1 MKLTSTVVLLAALV
15 ASASAHIAMMRP
27 TPRGGYGTKDYNG
40 RVHVYIGFKGQ
51 KYPCG
56 GYPRGPV
63 TKMKAGEVIPVL
75 FWTPGITDT
84 KKIPTKKLKPAR
96 HGGGFC
102 EFSLSRD
109 GGKSFQVIG
118 SYSYSCPDVY
128 YSWPVRIPRNIPDCK
143 ERGKCLFAWSWTAHL
158 VAQFY
163 HNCADVEISGVK
175 KGKWPTKS
183 IQLYNFKPHP
193 RKTFPGDGKSHD
205 KGSGPNQDEM
215 KKNLK

>member
-1 MKLTSTVVLLAALV
+1 
-15 ASASAHIAMMRP
+15 MMRP
-27 TPRGGYGTKDYNG
+27 VPRGGYGTKDYNG
-40 RVHVYIGFKGQ
+40 RVHAWIGYKGL

-56 GYPRGPV
+56 GFPPGPV
-63 TKMKAGEVIPVL
+63 TKMKAGEQIDVL

-84 KKIPTKKLKPAR
+84 TKIPTKKLKQAR

-143 ERGKCLFAWSWTAHL
+143 EKGKCLFAWSWTANL
-158 VAQFY
+158 VKQFY

-175 KGKWPTKS
+175 NGKWPTTN
-183 IQLYNFKPHP
+183 IQLYDFKPHP
-193 RKTFPGDGKSHD
+193 YRTFPGDGKSHD
-205 KGSGPNQDEM
+205 KGKGPDPRERAR
-215 KKNLK
+215 NLA